1 MAITVVTSVWM
12 GRSEGTMAEAG
23 LGNAVLFIDN
33 DVQQRVLTTK
43 GAMDAIEDA
52 YREWD
57 AGQATI
63 GPKTNL
69 YIYNDDDTRY
79 GFSIIHGGAKKIGIV
94 AMRVKSDFHHNAFD
108 RMQVGEGQSLPTSAS
123 KGAGGEGKFCGLVY
137 LFSSRNGAPLAILND
152 GYLQHARVAAC
163 AGVAAKYLARENAQ
177 TLGLLGS
184 QWMARLHAPAMC
196 QARPTISRIKVYS
209 PQREHR
215 EAFAEEMSQKL
226 DVEVQA
232 VDTPEEAVRGTD
244 IVSCCTNSFRRPV
257 LRGAWLEPGMFISNV
272 LASELDDEALA
283 RINYTVKNQPFRDLA
298 AHTFEAGSPPADIG
312 RPSEGRGWLRQ
323 ATDSTPLLSQVIAGK
338 APGRTAP
345 EQITFFSN
353 NEGTGIQFAAV
364 GGEILARL
372 KEQGDPG
379 LNSVPLDWFLQDIPN

>member
-1 MAITVVTSVWM
+1 MASV
-12 GRSEGTMAEAG
+12 GPGD
-23 LGNAVLFIDN
+23 AVPFIDN
-33 DVQQRVLTTK
+33 DVQQQVLTIK

-69 YIYNDDDTRY
+69 YLYNDDDTRY
-79 GFSIIHGGAKKIGIV
+79 GFSIIHGGVKKIGIV
-94 AMRVKSDFHHNAFD
+94 AMRMKSDFHHNAFD
-108 RMQVGEGQSLPTSAS
+108 RTEIGEGQSLPTSAS
-123 KGAGGEGKFCGLVY
+123 KGAGGDGKFCGLVY
-137 LFSSRNGAPLAILND
+137 LLSARNGAPLAILND

-163 AGVAAKYLARENAQ
+163 AGVAARYLARENAQ

-184 QWMARLHAPAMC
+184 QWMARLHAPATC
-196 QARPTISRIKVYS
+196 QARPTIGRIKVYS

-215 EAFAEEMSQKL
+215 EAFAREMSQTL
-226 DVEVQA
+226 DVEVVP
-232 VDTPEEAVRGTD
+232 VDSPEAAVRGAD

-257 LRGAWLEPGMFISNV
+257 LQGRWLEPGMFVSNV
-272 LASELDDEALA
+272 LAAELDDEALG
-283 RINYTVKNQPFRDLA
+283 RIDYSVKNQPFRDLA
-298 AHTFEAGSPPADIG
+298 AHTFEAGSPPPDIG

-323 ATDSTPLLSQVIAGK
+323 ATDRTPLLAQVIAGK
-338 APGRTAP
+338 APGRTPP
-345 EQITFFSN
+345 EQVTFFSN

-372 KEQGDPG
+372 KEAGHPG
-379 LNSVPLDWFLQDIPN
+379 LKSVPLEWFLQDIPN